1 MGKPISVKQ
10 RRAQRTAMRKV
21 LKQMP
26 GSARA
31 LAAQAGVQHSTL
43 VRVRAGSHSLSPA
56 ANKKLQRALRS
67 WGATCY
73 DLADILEAV
82 GGAS

>member
-1 MGKPISVKQ
+1 MGVRIPVTQ
-10 RRAQRTAMRKV
+10 RRAQRTAIRKV
-21 LKQMP
+21 CKLMP
-26 GSARA
+26 ASMRR
-31 LAAQAGVQHSTL
+31 LAADSGVPCPIISRIHSGKGT
-43 VRVRAGSHSLSPA
+43 LSPA